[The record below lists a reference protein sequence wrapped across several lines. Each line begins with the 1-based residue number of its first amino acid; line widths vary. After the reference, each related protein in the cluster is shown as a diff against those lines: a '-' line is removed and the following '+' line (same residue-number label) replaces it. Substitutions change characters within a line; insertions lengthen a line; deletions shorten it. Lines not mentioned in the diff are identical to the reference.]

1 MNAPHNA
8 AIIHDTMALHTL
20 AQWQLGAERT
30 NTSATLYYRYSP
42 NQDFDQARDDMIRR
56 ISRALHGANGISSP
70 YEPVMCGKT
79 PAIKIEL
86 KEAAFLQYLTL
97 EREYDKQDDH
107 VKTTALKDIARNWA
121 KEAICTLYY
130 NPEGL
135 PKGLFI
141 DGKGGVEFGDVR
153 FGEKEATFRVIA
165 QRPLEQGSAEEE
177 LFQRTLRYA
186 VYGMGRDIREADV
199 QFTPVV
205 YANDSAGYDMH
216 IRGCAL
222 ASLKEALR
230 KGPAQAL

>member
-8 AIIHDTMALHTL
+8 GLIHDVTALKTL
-20 AQWQLGAERT
+20 AQWQLGSERT
-30 NTSATLYYRYSP
+30 GSTATLYYRYSP
-42 NQDFDQARDDMIRR
+42 TQDFDAARDAMIARV
-56 ISRALHGANGISSP
+56 SRALGGPNGISSP
-70 YEPVMCGKT
+70 YEPVTHGKG

-86 KEAAFLQYLTL
+86 KEGAFLKYLTL
-97 EREYDKQDDH
+97 EREYDKQDEH
-107 VKTTALKDIARNWA
+107 VKITTLKDSARGWA
-121 KEAICTLYY
+121 KDAMRTLYY

-135 PKGLFI
+135 PKGVFI

-153 FGEKEATFRVIA
+153 FGEQEAIFRVVA
-165 QRPLEQGSAEEE
+165 QRPLEQGSPEEE
-177 LFQRTLRYA
+177 MFQRTMRYA
-186 VYGMGRDIREADV
+186 VYGMGQDIAEADV